1 MATSR
6 FVQIT
11 DKEINEIKINSILK
25 NTKDPTK
32 FGVKLFQ
39 GIYFFYY
46 NVNNILGAPIISR
59 KNITLAYK
67 DMENCF
73 LYSLECVKIL
83 KQLFASGSVIFGEYS
98 P

>member
-11 DKEINEIKINSILK
+11 DKEINEIKINSILI

-39 GIYFFYY
+39 GSYVFHF
-46 NVNNILGAPIISR
+46 
-59 KNITLAYK
+59 
-67 DMENCF
+67 
-73 LYSLECVKIL
+73 
-83 KQLFASGSVIFGEYS
+83 
-98 P
+98 

>member
-25 NTKDPTK
+25 NTKDPPK

-39 GIYFFYY
+39 GIYFIFSM
-46 NVNNILGAPIISR
+46 NSVLQQR
-59 KNITLAYK
+59 K
-67 DMENCF
+67 
-73 LYSLECVKIL
+73 
-83 KQLFASGSVIFGEYS
+83 
-98 P
+98 

>member
-11 DKEINEIKINSILK
+11 DKEMKEIKINSILK

-39 GIYFFYY
+39 GIYFIFNINSVLQL
-46 NVNNILGAPIISR
+46 NVNNILGLQIISC
-59 KNITLAYK
+59 KNITLVYK
-67 DMENCF
+67 DG
-73 LYSLECVKIL
+73 
-83 KQLFASGSVIFGEYS
+83 QLFRIFT
-98 P
+98 

>member
-11 DKEINEIKINSILK
+11 DK
-25 NTKDPTK
+25 
-32 FGVKLFQ
+32 
-39 GIYFFYY
+39 
-46 NVNNILGAPIISR
+46 
-59 KNITLAYK
+59 
-67 DMENCF
+67 F

-98 P
+98 PRLRLGECSPIITLPSANNC

>member
-39 GIYFFYY
+39 GIYFIF
-46 NVNNILGAPIISR
+46 NINSVLQQR
-59 KNITLAYK
+59 K
-67 DMENCF
+67 
-73 LYSLECVKIL
+73 
-83 KQLFASGSVIFGEYS
+83 
-98 P
+98 